1 MRSLRAG
8 LRNTAFV
15 GPRTS
20 GTIAVLLMIVGIV
33 AGVVSVG
40 YAIDGAT
47 RAPVGVAVPVA
58 LHSDAAVVGHD
69 PAVAQVEGVALP
81 DGANLQVADRGLRLV
96 PSVGT
101 SSRWTNVLAR
111 GDVAAYGLAL
121 GVCAFLLAP
130 VISAVGAG
138 EPFRRGSAARIGWTG
153 GIVLFVGML
162 APMLPQLASMMI
174 LDRLGLARPGS
185 PFTIGFA
192 LDLAPIGLSA
202 LVFVIAEAFR
212 RGGQISADAAGLV

>member
-20 GTIAVLLMIVGIV
+20 GTIAVLLMIVGIA

-40 YAIDGAT
+40 YAINGAT
-47 RAPVGVAVPVA
+47 WAPAGVAVPVT
-58 LHSDAAVVGHD
+58 LRSDASVGHD
-69 PAVAQVEGVALP
+69 PTVVQVDGVSPP
-81 DGANLQVADRGLRLV
+81 DGSYLQVADHGLQLV
-96 PSVGT
+96 PSIGT
-101 SSRWTNVLAR
+101 ASRWTNVLAR

-121 GVCAFLLAP
+121 GACAFLLAP

-138 EPFRRGSAARIGWTG
+138 EPFRRGSAARIGWTA

-162 APMLPQLASMMI
+162 APMLPQLASMMV
-174 LDRLGLARPGS
+174 LNRLGLARPGS

-212 RGGQISADAAGLV
+212 RGSQISADAAGLV